1 MDKSKVYITSDLHFY
16 HRNIIKYCNRP
27 YSMDWHGINQ
37 MNEDILK
44 EFDKLPDDCII
55 INNGDLCLNSQTT
68 FNQLKAI
75 VDRMK
80 GNGRKLWIILGNH
93 DREIQKFIKEHD
105 YKTPTEFFTALGF
118 DRVFPFPILI
128 DNLLLSHEPVYL
140 GKKPVVNPVV
150 GHIHDIDVDKDYFNH
165 SCENWAMMERVKKE
179 GITNQINLDIDTSAL
194 NRKDLSIDP
203 RYYYNVCWDRRKK
216 IMKFSEIE
224 EYFSKL
230 RDHTK
235 I

>member
-1 MDKSKVYITSDLHFY
+1 MDKGKVYITSDLHFY
-16 HRNIIKYCNRP
+16 HKNIIKYCNRP
-27 YSMDWHGINQ
+27 YPMDWYGINQ

-55 INNGDLCLNSQTT
+55 INNGDLCVSSQIT

-80 GNGRKLWIILGNH
+80 KNDRKLWIILGNH
-93 DREIQKFIKEHD
+93 DREAQKFIKEHD

-140 GKKPVVNPVV
+140 KPGSNLVNVY
-150 GHIHDIDVDKDYFNH
+150 GHTHNILIDKDYFNRD
-165 SCENWAMMERVKKE
+165 CENWVTTESAKKH
-179 GITNQINLDIDTSAL
+179 GKLVDIN
-194 NRKDLSIDP
+194 NYK
-203 RYYYNVCWDRRKK
+203 NVCWDANHR
-216 IMKFSEIE
+216 ILKFTE
-224 EYFSKL
+224 L
-230 RDHTK
+230 
-235 I
+235 